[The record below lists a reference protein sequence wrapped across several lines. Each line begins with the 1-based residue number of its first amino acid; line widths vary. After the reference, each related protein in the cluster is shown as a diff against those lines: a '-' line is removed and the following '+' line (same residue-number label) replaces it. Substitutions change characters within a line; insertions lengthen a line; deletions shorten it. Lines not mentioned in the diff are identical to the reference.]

1 MVSELRSAPAFHS
14 AVVMVSYRSA
24 RPQWSASRGVG
35 HGAAP
40 GLLKLL
46 LAGLTNKLS
55 VGLGGAFYQG
65 PAITP
70 LVDAGHPDISREAT
84 NQVSRTS

>member
-1 MVSELRSAPAFHS
+1 
-14 AVVMVSYRSA
+14 MVSYSSA
-24 RPQWSASRGVG
+24 RPQWSATVEVSVTTRP
-35 HGAAP
+35 P

-65 PAITP
+65 TAITP
-70 LVDAGHPDISREAT
+70 LVDADHPDISREAT
-84 NQVSRTS
+84 NQLSPTS